1 MFLRLLEVTFL
12 IVATVALWTQVLWP
26 LWSGKSLWPFFGPR
40 AKAEAKLAKARER
53 ADVDEMIDEVTAA
66 RRRHHSAEEDSE

>member
-12 IVATVALWTQVLWP
+12 ILAIVTLWTQVIWP
-26 LWSGKSLWPFFGPR
+26 LWAGKALFPLFGPR

-53 ADVDEMIDEVTAA
+53 AEVNDIMDELTAA
-66 RRRHHSAEEDSE
+66 RHRKHHEEEGK